1 MRHVCRVP
9 CAVCRVPCARTPPP
23 NVSVSVGVILLNME
37 AQRSGLTSGEFYADF
52 LLSLRQRG
60 EPMMAWEGHD
70 IMEQVKKN
78 IIKRKKK

>member
-1 MRHVCRVP
+1 
-9 CAVCRVPCARTPPP
+9 
-23 NVSVSVGVILLNME
+23 ME